1 MKVEAS
7 ALNQLLDLQAEDTA
21 MKRLQDRRAALPE
34 AQRLGEVNERLAE
47 LTADLEIA
55 TKQHDEIAREQDK
68 IEGEMGLA
76 DQKIAREEQRLFGGA
91 VSNPKEL
98 GALQAEVQMLKRKRA
113 EMEDALLEVM
123 VQKEDAAA
131 TLDRLRGEQAAAT
144 TEADQ
149 LSATVAQLTAE
160 IEVEL
165 AEHSSKRDALAGP
178 LPDELLSLY
187 EKIRAS
193 KNGVGAAALDR
204 GTCQGCHTQ
213 LPNKEVER
221 IKAESGLQRC
231 DNCRRILVVV

>member
-1 MKVEAS
+1 MSVEAS
-7 ALNQLLDLQAEDTA
+7 ALNQLLDVQAEDTA
-21 MKRLQDRRAALPE
+21 IKRLQDRRASLPE
-34 AQRLGEVNERLAE
+34 AQKLGEVNERLAE

-113 EMEDALLEVM
+113 EMEDSLLEAM

-131 TLDRLRGEQAAAT
+131 TLERLRGEQLAAT
-144 TEADQ
+144 TEAEQ
-149 LSATVAQLTAE
+149 LSATVAQLTSE
-160 IEVEL
+160 IDGEL
-165 AEHSSKRDALAGP
+165 AEHSATRAAVAGP
-178 LPDELLSLY
+178 LPEDLLSLY
-187 EKIRAS
+187 EKIRAM
-193 KNGVGAAALDR
+193 KNGVGVAALDR

-221 IKAESGLQRC
+221 IKAEGGLQRC
-231 DNCRRILVVV
+231 ENCRRILVVV